1 VPYKGTA
8 PAFQDLIGGQI
19 DGFIDPILGSFQYHK
34 SGMLRV
40 VAVTSAQRA
49 SSLPDVP
56 TVGETIPGYEFYSW
70 YGLWG
75 PAKLPADIAQRLNT
89 EVNKALAG
97 EMKDKL
103 KEQGL
108 LLTPGSMDDFAK
120 FQRSDMERSQKIV
133 TEGNIR
139 VE

>member
-1 VPYKGTA
+1 
-8 PAFQDLIGGQI
+8 
-19 DGFIDPILGSFQYHK
+19 
-34 SGMLRV
+34 
-40 VAVTSAQRA
+40 VA
-49 SSLPDVP
+49 
-56 TVGETIPGYEFYSW
+56 ETIPGYEFYSW

-75 PAKLPADIAQRLNT
+75 PARLPAEVTQRLNT

-103 KEQGL
+103 REQGL
-108 LLTPGSMDDFAK
+108 LLTPGSVEDFAK